1 MDLLRDLNTTWVDSN
16 SPTRRNSI
24 DFSAPSPPP
33 PDHANDPKAFLKHH
47 AAKSALSQQPPDPEK
62 GANDSSTDNDTTQ
75 QPQQQQPLS
84 IRQRLHHFTW
94 AWFTLPMSAGG
105 LSLLIH
111 VQPHQFPGLR
121 IIGTVLYSI
130 NLLIFTLCCI
140 GMILRFSFN
149 PGDLKRSVTHHREGF
164 FLPTFFL
171 AIASLITS
179 TQRYAIP
186 KDNPSYSWAAQAIF
200 WVYIVATF
208 ILAIWQYSFLFAG
221 HSFSL
226 QAMMPGWL
234 LPIFPV
240 MLGGTVAT
248 VILDTQTHL
257 NPLPII
263 FAGLTCQGLG
273 FCVSMMMY
281 AHMIGRLMQSGLPNR
296 EHRTALFMN
305 VGPPSFTALALIG
318 MANAWP
324 KTISGIDDLALN
336 VETVRTVALLCAVF
350 LWALSLWWFC
360 IAAVAVISSPPE
372 AFHLGWWPMVFPNTG
387 FTLATI
393 SIGNEFKSEGLLWTG
408 SAMTILLVITFL
420 IVISF
425 NIRAVFVRDIMHP
438 GKDEDA
444 DDH

>member
-1 MDLLRDLNTTWVDSN
+1 MDRLRDLETPWVDSN
-16 SPTRRNSI
+16 TPTRRNSI
-24 DFSAPSPPP
+24 DLSVPVPLP
-33 PDHANDPKAFLKHH
+33 PDHENDPKAFLKHH
-47 AAKSALSQQPPDPEK
+47 AAKTAAAEKHTEPEK
-62 GANDSSTDNDTTQ
+62 PCNLEQPSDLEKGNDTT
-75 QPQQQQPLS
+75 PQHLS
-84 IRQRLHHFTW
+84 FRQRLHHFTW

-105 LSLLIH
+105 LALLIH
-111 VQPHQFPGLR
+111 VQPHQFTGLR
-121 IIGTVLYSI
+121 IIGMVLYAI

-149 PGDLKRSVTHHREGF
+149 TGDLKRSVTHHREGF

-179 TQRYAIP
+179 TQRYVIP
-186 KDNPSYSWAAQAIF
+186 KDDASYAWATQTIF
-200 WVYIVATF
+200 WIYVVVTF

-240 MLGGTVAT
+240 MLAGTVAT

-318 MANAWP
+318 MANALP
-324 KTISGIDDLALN
+324 RTISGADNLALN
-336 VETVRTVALLCAVF
+336 VDTVRTVALLCAVF
-350 LWALSLWWFC
+350 LWALSLWWFF
-360 IAAVAVISSPPE
+360 IAAVAVISSPPKF
-372 AFHLGWWPMVFPNTG
+372 FHLGWWPLVFPNTG

-393 SIGNEFKSEGLLWTG
+393 SIGNAFKCEGLLWAG
-408 SAMTILLVITFL
+408 SGMSIILVATFL
-420 IVISF
+420 VVVSF
-425 NIRAVFVRDIMHP
+425 NIRAVFVRDIMYP

>member
-1 MDLLRDLNTTWVDSN
+1 MDRLRDLDSTWVDSN
-16 SPTRRNSI
+16 TPTRRNSI
-24 DFSAPSPPP
+24 DFSVPSPPA
-33 PDHANDPKAFLKHH
+33 DHEHDPKVFLNHH
-47 AAKSALSQQPPDPEK
+47 VAKTASSQQPSDLEK
-62 GANDSSTDNDTTQ
+62 GSKDSSIDNDT
-75 QPQQQQPLS
+75 QQQQQQQLS
-84 IRQRLHHFTW
+84 FRQRLHHFTW
-94 AWFTLPMSAGG
+94 AWFTLPMSTGG
-105 LSLLIH
+105 LALLIH
-111 VQPHQFPGLR
+111 VQPHQFTGLR

-130 NLLIFTLCCI
+130 NLFIFTLCCI

-149 PGDLKRSVTHHREGF
+149 AGDLTRSVTHHREGF

-179 TQRYAIP
+179 TQRYVIP
-186 KDNPSYSWAAQAIF
+186 KDDPSYAWATQTIF
-200 WVYIVATF
+200 WIYVVVTF
-208 ILAIWQYSFLFAG
+208 VLAIWQYSFLFAG

-240 MLGGTVAT
+240 MLAGTVAT
-248 VILDTQTHL
+248 VVLDTQTHL

-318 MANAWP
+318 MAKAWP
-324 KTISGIDDLALN
+324 KTISGIDELALN

-350 LWALSLWWFC
+350 LWALSMWWFF
-360 IAAVAVISSPPE
+360 IAAVAVISSPPKF
-372 AFHLGWWPMVFPNTG
+372 FHLGWWPLVFPNTG

-393 SIGNEFKSEGLLWTG
+393 SIGNEFKSEGLLWLG
-408 SAMTILLVITFL
+408 SAMSILLVVTFL
-420 IVISF
+420 IVVSF
-425 NIRAVFVRDIMHP
+425 NIRAVFVRDIMYP

>member
-1 MDLLRDLNTTWVDSN
+1 MDRIRDLDVSWTDSN
-16 SPTRRNSI
+16 TPTRRNSV
-24 DFSAPSPPP
+24 DFSVPSPPP
-33 PDHANDPKAFLKHH
+33 EHDPKAFLNHH
-47 AAKSALSQQPPDPEK
+47 VAKSASASADLPSLLEK
-62 GANDSSTDNDTTQ
+62 GSKDVSDAPKEDDS
-75 QPQQQQPLS
+75 QQQQLS
-84 IRQRLHHFTW
+84 LRQRLHHFTW

-105 LSLLIH
+105 LALLIH
-111 VQPHQFPGLR
+111 VQPHQFAGLR
-121 IIGTVLYSI
+121 TIGMVLYCI
-130 NLLIFTLCCI
+130 NLLIFTLCCLGLI
-140 GMILRFSFN
+140 CRFLFN
-149 PGDLKRSVTHHREGF
+149 AGDLTKSVTHHREAF

-179 TQRYAIP
+179 TQRYVIP
-186 KDNPSYSWAAQAIF
+186 ENDPSYAWATQTIF
-200 WVYIVATF
+200 WIYVVVTF
-208 ILAIWQYSFLFAG
+208 ILAIWQYSYLFAG

-240 MLGGTVAT
+240 MLAGTVAS
-248 VILDTQTHL
+248 VILDTQSHI

-281 AHMIGRLMQSGLPNR
+281 AHMIGRLMQSGLPDR

-318 MANAWP
+318 MANALP
-324 KTISGIDDLALN
+324 KTISGAENLALN
-336 VETVRTVALLCAVF
+336 VDTVRTVALLCAVF
-350 LWALSLWWFC
+350 LWALSLWWFF
-360 IAAVAVISSPPE
+360 IAVVAVASSPPKY
-372 AFHLGWWPMVFPNTG
+372 FHLGWWPMVFPNTG

-393 SIGNEFKSEGLLWTG
+393 SIGKEFKCEGLLWVASG
-408 SAMTILLVITFL
+408 MSILLVITFL
-420 IVISF
+420 VVVSF
-425 NIRAVFVRDIMHP
+425 NIRAVFVRDIMYP

>member
-1 MDLLRDLNTTWVDSN
+1 MDMLGRDLNTTWVDSN

-24 DFSAPSPPP
+24 DFAAPSPPP
-33 PDHANDPKAFLKHH
+33 DHQNDPKAFLKHH
-47 AAKSALSQQPPDPEK
+47 AAKTASSQQPPDPEK
-62 GANDSSTDNDTTQ
+62 GSNDSSTDSDTTLQ
-75 QPQQQQPLS
+75 QQQQPLS
-84 IRQRLHHFTW
+84 FRQRLHHFTW

-149 PGDLKRSVTHHREGF
+149 HGDFTRSLAHHREGF

-186 KDNPSYSWAAQAIF
+186 KDNPSYSWAAQTIF
-200 WVYIVATF
+200 WIYVVATF

-240 MLGGTVAT
+240 MLAGTVAT

-318 MANAWP
+318 MAKAWP
-324 KTISGIDDLALN
+324 KTISGIDDFALN
-336 VETVRTVALLCAVF
+336 AETVRTVALLCAVF

-393 SIGNEFKSEGLLWTG
+393 SIGNAFKSEGLLWTG
-408 SAMTILLVITFL
+408 SAMSILLVITFL

>member
-1 MDLLRDLNTTWVDSN
+1 MDQFRDLNTTWVDSN

-33 PDHANDPKAFLKHH
+33 PTHENDPKAFLKHH
-47 AAKSALSQQPPDPEK
+47 AAKTALSQPTPDPEK
-62 GANDSSTDNDTTQ
+62 GSNDTSSDDDTPQ
-75 QPQQQQPLS
+75 QQQQPLS
-84 IRQRLHHFTW
+84 LRQRLHHFTW
-94 AWFTLPMSAGG
+94 AC
-105 LSLLIH
+105 
-111 VQPHQFPGLR
+111 
-121 IIGTVLYSI
+121 I

-149 PGDLKRSVTHHREGF
+149 RGDLTRSLTHHREGF
-164 FLPTFFL
+164 FFPTFFL

-186 KDNPSYSWAAQAIF
+186 NDDPSYSWATQTIF
-200 WVYIVATF
+200 WIYVIATF
-208 ILAIWQYSFLFAG
+208 VLAIWQYSFLFAG

-240 MLGGTVAT
+240 MLAGTVAT

-350 LWALSLWWFC
+350 LWALSLWWFF
-360 IAAVAVISSPPE
+360 IAAVAVISSPPK

-387 FTLATI
+387 FALATI
-393 SIGNEFKSEGLLWTG
+393 SIGTAFNSEGLLWTG
-408 SAMTILLVITFL
+408 SAMSILLVITFF
-420 IVISF
+420 IVIFF

>member
-1 MDLLRDLNTTWVDSN
+1 
-16 SPTRRNSI
+16 
-24 DFSAPSPPP
+24 
-33 PDHANDPKAFLKHH
+33 
-47 AAKSALSQQPPDPEK
+47 
-62 GANDSSTDNDTTQ
+62 
-75 QPQQQQPLS
+75 
-84 IRQRLHHFTW
+84 
-94 AWFTLPMSAGG
+94 
-105 LSLLIH
+105 
-111 VQPHQFPGLR
+111 
-121 IIGTVLYSI
+121 
-130 NLLIFTLCCI
+130 
-140 GMILRFSFN
+140 MILRFSFN
-149 PGDLKRSVTHHREGF
+149 SGDLTRSITHHREGF

-179 TQRYAIP
+179 TQRYVIP
-186 KDNPSYSWAAQAIF
+186 KDDASYAWATQAIF
-200 WVYIVATF
+200 WIYVVVTF

-240 MLGGTVAT
+240 MLAGTVAT
-248 VILDTQTHL
+248 VVLETQTHL

-318 MANAWP
+318 MAKAWP
-324 KTISGIDDLALN
+324 RTISGIDDLALN

-350 LWALSLWWFC
+350 LWALSVWWFF
-360 IAAVAVISSPPE
+360 IAAVAVISSPPKF
-372 AFHLGWWPMVFPNTG
+372 FHLGWWPLVFPNTG

-408 SAMTILLVITFL
+408 SAMTIILVITFL
-420 IVISF
+420 VVVSF
-425 NIRAVFVRDIMHP
+425 NIRAVFVRDIMYP